1 MVTEEDT
8 VGGVVDLG
16 GEYLPSLWIAA
27 KGCDSPVGWDE
38 EEGFK

>member
-16 GEYLPSLWIAA
+16 GECLPSLSIAA
-27 KGCDSPVGWDE
+27 KGCDSPG
-38 EEGFK
+38 G